1 MFKNFYKLSKR
12 IQASRNSIEYNV
24 EPYKNILQQ
33 INTLKL
39 NSLTDSELK
48 NLAMKLKTKARYGM
62 SSDELLV
69 HSFALVRETSKRIL
83 GMCPYDVQVIAGIA
97 LHKGKM
103 VEMQTGEGKTLAA
116 VMPAFLNALEGNGV
130 HILTFND
137 YLARRD
143 AQWMGPVYE
152 FLGLSVAY
160 INEGMQTKERQ
171 QAYSADITYV
181 TAKEAGFDYLRD
193 FLCFEKEEISHR
205 SFNYAIVDEA
215 DSILIDEA
223 RIPLVIAGNVN
234 YDECNAFKLASIIH
248 SFKQDQDYE
257 IDQYED
263 NAYFTDSGRTLLE
276 KILECGNLYAPE
288 NLDLLFRLNC
298 ALYAETL
305 IKKDKDYIVRNG
317 KVELVDEFTG
327 RVALKRNWPDKLQAA
342 IEAKEGLTSETKG
355 VIMGSIALQH
365 FLSLYLKISGMT
377 GTASTAASEFK
388 EFYNMDVVVI
398 PTNKP
403 CIRKDYCDMIFT
415 NKEAKHKALIA
426 EIKRVHETGQPILIC
441 SGSVEES
448 EVIASGLN
456 KEGISCQVLNAK
468 NDEMEARIISEAGK
482 LGSVTVSTNM
492 AGRGVDIK
500 LGGGREENRYKIVA
514 LGGLCIIGTN
524 HYESRRIDNQLRGRA
539 GRQGDPGESK
549 FIISLEDDL
558 IKKFEITKLIP
569 PKYIPKEQEGS
580 INNPSVMKAVM
591 TGQRFAEGYSSDLRR
606 QLWRYSY
613 IVEQQR
619 RIIHSKRQ
627 DILLDKVP
635 LETISSKE
643 AGIYNELR
651 TKVGEDVLRKVEK
664 QITLYHINKCW
675 ADYLDFIGYQR
686 EGVHLVA
693 IGKKDPLTEFHRIA
707 IDAFNE
713 IMDTIDC
720 EVIKTFKS
728 VEINENGIDVEKEGI
743 LGPSSTWTYLI
754 NENSDKFSRIS
765 ALLIASSTMVK
776 GSLFTI
782 KSLYR
787 KVFGK
792 KKAPMNLE

>member
-1 MFKNFYKLSKR
+1 MYKNINKLSKK
-12 IQASRNSIEYNV
+12 IQVSRNSIEYNV
-24 EPYKNILQQ
+24 EPYKNILQE

-39 NSLTDSELK
+39 NSLTDSELRS
-48 NLAMKLKTKARYGM
+48 LSMELKTKARSGV
-62 SSDELLV
+62 SPDGLLV
-69 HSFALVRETSKRIL
+69 HSFALVRETSKRVL
-83 GMCPYDVQVIAGIA
+83 GVYPYDVQVIAGIA
-97 LHKGKM
+97 LHNGKM

-234 YDECNAFKLASIIH
+234 YDDDNASQLASIIR
-248 SFKQDQDYE
+248 SLKQDQDYE

-263 NAYFTDSGRTLLE
+263 NAYFTDLGLTHLE
-276 KILECGNLYAPE
+276 EMLKCGNLYAE
-288 NLDLLFRLNC
+288 DNLELLSRLNC
-298 ALYAETL
+298 ALFAETL
-305 IKKDKDYIVRNG
+305 VKKNKDYIVRNG

-327 RVALKRNWPDKLQAA
+327 RVAIKRNWPDKLQAA
-342 IEAKEGLTSETKG
+342 IEAKEGLISETKG

-365 FLSLYLKISGMT
+365 FLSLYPKICGMT

-388 EFYNMDVVVI
+388 EFYNLDVVVI

-403 CIRKDYCDMIFT
+403 LIRKDHPDMIFA
-415 NKEAKHKALIA
+415 NKAAKHKALIA
-426 EIKRVHETGQPILIC
+426 EIKRVHETGQPILIG

-468 NDEMEARIISEAGK
+468 NDEMEAKIISEAGK
-482 LGSVTVSTNM
+482 LGSVIVSTNM

-500 LGGGREENRYKIVA
+500 LGGDKEENRDKIVA
-514 LGGLCIIGTN
+514 LGGLCILATN

-549 FIISLEDDL
+549 FFICLEDDL
-558 IKKFEITKLIP
+558 SKKFEITKMIP
-569 PKYIPKEQEGS
+569 SKYIPDEQEGL
-580 INNPSVMKAVM
+580 IDNPSVKKAVM
-591 TGQRFAEGYSSDLRR
+591 TGQRFAEGYNSDLRR

-619 RIIHSKRQ
+619 RIIHSRRQ

-635 LETISSKE
+635 LDIISSKE
-643 AGIYNELR
+643 AGLYNELR
-651 TKVGEDVLRKVEK
+651 SKVGEEVLRKVEK
-664 QITLYHINKCW
+664 QITLYHINSCW

-713 IMDTIDC
+713 MMDIIDSK
-720 EVIKTFKS
+720 VITSFKS
-728 VEINENGIDVEKEGI
+728 VNITENGIDVQKEGI
-743 LGPSSTWTYLI
+743 QGPSSTWTYII
-754 NENSDKFSRIS
+754 NENPDQFSRIP
-765 ALLIASSTMVK
+765 ALLKASSTMVK

-782 KSLYR
+782 QSIYR
-787 KVFGK
+787 RILGK
-792 KKAPMNLE
+792 KSE

>member
-1 MFKNFYKLSKR
+1 MYKNINKLSKK
-12 IQASRNSIEYNV
+12 IQVSRNSIEYNV
-24 EPYKNILQQ
+24 EPYKNILQE

-39 NSLTDSELK
+39 NSLTDSELRS
-48 NLAMKLKTKARYGM
+48 LSMELKTKARSGV
-62 SSDELLV
+62 SPDGLLV
-69 HSFALVRETSKRIL
+69 HSFALVRETSKRVL
-83 GMCPYDVQVIAGIA
+83 GVYPYDVQVIAGIA
-97 LHKGKM
+97 LHNGKM

-234 YDECNAFKLASIIH
+234 YDDDNASQLASIIR
-248 SFKQDQDYE
+248 SLKQDQDYE

-263 NAYFTDSGRTLLE
+263 NAYFTDLGLTHLE
-276 KILECGNLYAPE
+276 EMLKCGNLYAE
-288 NLDLLFRLNC
+288 DNLELLSRLNC
-298 ALYAETL
+298 ALFAETL
-305 IKKDKDYIVRNG
+305 VKKNKDYIVRNG

-327 RVALKRNWPDKLQAA
+327 RVAIKRNWPDKLQAA
-342 IEAKEGLTSETKG
+342 IEAKEGLISEAKG
-355 VIMGSIALQH
+355 VIMGSIAVQH
-365 FLSLYLKISGMT
+365 FLSLYPKICGMT

-388 EFYNMDVVVI
+388 EFYNLDVVVI

-403 CIRKDYCDMIFT
+403 LIRKDHPDMIFA
-415 NKEAKHKALIA
+415 NKAAKHKALIA
-426 EIKRVHETGQPILIC
+426 EIKRVHETGQPILIG

-468 NDEMEARIISEAGK
+468 NDEMEAKTISEAGK

-500 LGGGREENRYKIVA
+500 LGGDKEENRDKIVA
-514 LGGLCIIGTN
+514 LGGLCILATN

-549 FIISLEDDL
+549 FFISLEDDL
-558 IKKFEITKLIP
+558 SKKFEITKMIP
-569 PKYIPKEQEGS
+569 SKYIPDEQEGL
-580 INNPSVMKAVM
+580 IDNPSVKKAVM
-591 TGQRFAEGYSSDLRR
+591 TGQRFAEGYNSDLRR

-619 RIIHSKRQ
+619 RIIHSRRQ

-635 LETISSKE
+635 LDIISSKE
-643 AGIYNELR
+643 AGLYNELR
-651 TKVGEDVLRKVEK
+651 SKVGEDVLRKVEK
-664 QITLYHINKCW
+664 QITLYHINNCW

-713 IMDTIDC
+713 MMDIIDSK
-720 EVIKTFKS
+720 VITSFKS
-728 VEINENGIDVEKEGI
+728 VNITENGIDVQKEGI
-743 LGPSSTWTYLI
+743 QGPSSTWTYII
-754 NENSDKFSRIS
+754 NENPDQFSRIP
-765 ALLIASSTMVK
+765 ALLKASSTMVK

-782 KSLYR
+782 QSIYR
-787 KVFGK
+787 RILGK
-792 KKAPMNLE
+792 KSE